1 MNAEL
6 SPAGGPVFRIYRAR
20 PADVADLHGLVR
32 ALADHERLGG
42 LCTSTPDDLADALF
56 GRLPAAEALIAILM
70 GILSFMSDFVGFG
83 LFFILTRHSSAAG
96 ASGSKMFSCGRS
108 TVVSGSCGNCSRR
121 LRVSPASGAAT
132 ASNGPC
138 STGMSGRSPSMNR
151 SGERCCRTG
160 RSRALPSRRSRASPN
175 HPGGGS
181 PARTRVSRRLGS
193 LSASDGSARAAG
205 DRLDEIDDRCPRGLD
220 PVVEL
225 GIQVI
230 PLARLERERDR
241 SQRGAAR
248 PVQRRP
254 L

>member
-1 MNAEL
+1 MQSVRHRHWASRRRSPSLSRKTHPASACSGRWASATGAAFRRGDARWHSPRAADSRSAAMNAEL

-138 STGMSGRSPSMNR
+138 STRSVGAVAFSMNR

-181 PARTRVSRRLGS
+181 PARTRVSRRL
-193 LSASDGSARAAG
+193 AS
-205 DRLDEIDDRCPRGLD
+205 
-220 PVVEL
+220 
-225 GIQVI
+225 
-230 PLARLERERDR
+230 
-241 SQRGAAR
+241 
-248 PVQRRP
+248 
-254 L
+254 

>member
-96 ASGSKMFSCGRS
+96 GLWLEDVFVRPEYRGFGIVRELLAAVARIARK
-108 TVVSGSCGNCSRR
+108 RR
-121 LRVSPASGAAT
+121 CDRFQWAVLDWNVGAVAFYESLGAAVLPGL
-132 ASNGPC
+132 AD
-138 STGMSGRSPSMNR
+138 RA
-151 SGERCCRTG
+151 RCRRGDHVPRRITPAA
-160 RSRALPSRRSRASPN
+160 ALRPE
-175 HPGGGS
+175 
-181 PARTRVSRRLGS
+181 PA
-193 LSASDGSARAAG
+193 
-205 DRLDEIDDRCPRGLD
+205 
-220 PVVEL
+220 
-225 GIQVI
+225 
-230 PLARLERERDR
+230 
-241 SQRGAAR
+241 
-248 PVQRRP
+248 
-254 L
+254 